1 MQILIQIQNFK
12 IFYLDISPSQLVYEI
27 KSKIHSI
34 EQIPI
39 NNQNLF
45 YFGKLLENNK
55 PISFYSIENNSIINL
70 IEQTQGGV
78 QIFIHSSNGRTIN
91 LDVEPTET
99 IESIKNKIYI
109 KENIPL
115 NNQELI
121 IKGEKMENK
130 KKLGEYNLDSEIS
143 LFNIENEK
151 EDNDDNNKPKK
162 NIFIRILNFF
172 NIFEWCLLLLSY
184 IIIIIFFFVFKND
197 NYLNLV
203 GAIIGVSATL
213 FAGKGSPI
221 GQVLIIIFSVIYAIV
236 SYTNKLYGE
245 MITYLGMTALIAI
258 FALISWIRNSDH
270 GQVRIYKLKLIEWII
285 ILILTIVVTIGFY
298 FLLKVL
304 KTKNLII
311 STVSVF
317 TSFLASVLTLK
328 RSKYYALGYASNDC
342 ICVVLWIIA
351 SLDDIENVSIV
362 TCFGAFLLNDI
373 YGFINWNKLE
383 KIQDEKEKNNNNQ

>member
-1 MQILIQIQNFK
+1 MHILIQFQNFK
-12 IFYLDISPSQLVYEI
+12 LFNLDISPSQLVYEI
-27 KSKIHSI
+27 KSKIHSL

-45 YFGKLLENNK
+45 YFGKSLDNFK
-55 PISFYSIENNSIINL
+55 PISFYSLENNSIINL
-70 IEQTQGGV
+70 IEQTKGGV

-115 NNQELI
+115 NKQELI

-143 LFNIENEK
+143 LCNIEAEK
-151 EDNDDNNKPKK
+151 DDNNDNIKPKK

-172 NIFEWCLLLLSY
+172 NIFEWCLLLFSY

-203 GAIIGVSATL
+203 GAILGVSATL

-236 SYTNKLYGE
+236 SYSNKLYGE

-258 FALISWIRNSDH
+258 FALISWIRNSDN

-285 ILILTIVVTIGFY
+285 ILIISIIVTIGFY
-298 FLLKVL
+298 FLLKLL
-304 KTKNLII
+304 KTNNLII

-328 RSKYYALGYASNDC
+328 RSKFYALGYASNDC
-342 ICVVLWIIA
+342 ICIVLWIIA

-362 TCFGAFLLNDI
+362 TCFAAFLLNDI

-383 KIQDEKEKNNNNQ
+383 KIQYDKEKNNNNQ